1 MIFSQIEFLAF
12 FVAVFAGNALLPT
25 LRLKH
30 LFLLAASLYFYA
42 YWDWR
47 FCGLLIAS
55 SYGDFLIG
63 RRIVASQGDRQR
75 RHWMWASILLNLG
88 VLGYF
93 KYANFFIQSAS
104 AAFQTL
110 GWHPQTL
117 SIILPAGISFFTFQK
132 FSYTIDL
139 YRREIPPCKRFSDF
153 LLFISF
159 FPQLVAGPIVR
170 ASEFLPQLSEPRPLT
185 AMHCFEGFRQFVFGF
200 FKKVFIADRI
210 AGFVDYSFDNAAVLS
225 GGTLWLAVLSYT
237 LQIYCDFSGYSDM
250 AIGCARALG
259 YDFRPNFNL
268 PYIAT
273 SITEFWRRWHIS
285 LSTWLRDYLYIPL
298 GGNRLGKRRTYI
310 NLMTTMLLG
319 GLWHGASWTFVF
331 WGGLHGVALAVH
343 KVWLDAIGGE
353 LPKHSRA
360 LKLTS
365 WAVTMLV
372 VMLGW
377 VFFRARD
384 FSTAGL
390 MLSRM
395 VTLRDGVSHLPPFV
409 FLALALMAVP
419 HVIAACGAERRF
431 ELRHDRLLTPVVLLS
446 LFALALLFYPEGFA
460 PFIYFQF

>member
-12 FVAVFAGNALLPT
+12 FVLVFAGNALLPT
-25 LRLKH
+25 LRLRH

-47 FCGLLIAS
+47 FCGLLIVS

-63 RRIVASQGDRQR
+63 KKIVGSASDRQR
-75 RHWMWASILLNLG
+75 RFWMWASIVLNLG

-93 KYANFFIQSAS
+93 KYANFFIQSA
-104 AAFQTL
+104 AAVFQSI

-139 YRREIPPCKRFSDF
+139 YRREIGPCRRFSHF

-170 ASEFLPQLSEPRPLT
+170 ASEFLPQLVRPQPLT
-185 AMHCFEGFRQFVFGF
+185 ALRCFEGSRLFVFGF
-200 FKKVFIADRI
+200 FKKVFIADNI
-210 AGFVDYSFDNAAVLS
+210 ASFVDYSFANAPVLS
-225 GGTLWLAVLSYT
+225 GATLCLAVGAYT

-250 AIGCARALG
+250 AIAVARTLG
-259 YDFRPNFNL
+259 YDFKRNFNL
-268 PYIAT
+268 PYIST
-273 SITEFWRRWHIS
+273 NITEFWRRWHIS
-285 LSTWLRDYLYIPL
+285 LSTWLKDYLYIPL

-310 NLMTTMLLG
+310 NLMVTMLLG

-343 KVWLDAIGGE
+343 KVWQDAIGNE
-353 LPKHSRA
+353 LPKHNR
-360 LKLTS
+360 LLNLVS
-365 WAVTMLV
+365 WFGTLLV
-372 VMLGW
+372 VMVGW
-377 VFFRARD
+377 VFFRSKD
-384 FSTAGL
+384 FSTAG
-390 MLSRM
+390 
-395 VTLRDGVSHLPPFV
+395 VILRKMATGADGVTYFHPFAV
-409 FLALALMAVP
+409 LALLLMSVP
-419 HVIAACGAERRF
+419 HLIAAFGAERRF
-431 ELRHDRLLTPVVLLS
+431 ELRHDRLLTPVILLTMLS
-446 LFALALLFYPEGFA
+446 LSFLFYPKGFA